1 MRCRLSMS
9 IMVTTG
15 RGATQGASFR
25 DAAAID
31 NLRRV
36 DTLIVSKMGTLTSAS
51 WLSDPVKGG
60 TPEALAVLHA
70 AGLRIVMAT
79 GDHALDR
86 RRAAGHSVEVSLC
99 RTQTALLF

>member
-99 RTQTALLF
+99 GTQTALLF

>member
-1 MRCRLSMS
+1 MS

-60 TPEALAVLHA
+60 TPEALAVLHV